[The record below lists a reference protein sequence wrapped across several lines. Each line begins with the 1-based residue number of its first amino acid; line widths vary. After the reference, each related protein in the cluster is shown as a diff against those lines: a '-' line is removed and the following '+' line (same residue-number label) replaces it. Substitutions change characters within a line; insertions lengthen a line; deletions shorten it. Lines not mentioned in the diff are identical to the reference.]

1 MILIL
6 LSYLAGV
13 LTIVS
18 PCILPVIPFVFA
30 GIDRQFTRSGL
41 PLLVGMA
48 LTFVAVATLAT
59 VGGSWAIHV
68 NEYGRAVAIFLL
80 ALFGLTL
87 LFGSVADRVMRP
99 VVALGNRLSGLAGA
113 NRGIGASLL
122 LGCATG
128 LLWAPCAGPVLGLI
142 LTGAAIHG
150 ATISTT
156 ALLAAY
162 AVGAASSLAAVLLVG
177 GRLLAAM
184 KRSLGVSEWVR
195 RGLGIAVLL
204 GVVAILLGMD
214 TGVLARLAP
223 VPTARVEQFFIDR
236 TDLSRTAKRDKAAG
250 IDLPVEGLMPSLA
263 GAVAWLNSPPLS
275 PEQLRG
281 KVVLVDF
288 WTYSCINCLRSLP
301 YIRAWNDKYKDHGLV
316 VIGVHSPE
324 FAFEKEV
331 SNVRRAVNDLSIT
344 YPVAVDS
351 NLEIWRA
358 FDNEYWPAHYFVDKS
373 GRIRYHHFGEGEYDK
388 SESVIQALLAEAG
401 GSDVPHT
408 IVNPA
413 ANGAQDAPDLG
424 DLESPETYIGS
435 AHREN
440 FVSET
445 LASKNSQVYE
455 TPASLER
462 NQWGLVGKWKVGE
475 EQATLEQAPGK
486 IIFRFHARDL
496 HLVLGPVPSGKPIPF
511 RITIDG
517 AAPGSAHGVDTNAQG
532 KGVVSVERL
541 YQLVRQTGPISD
553 RTFEIEFLD
562 PGVQAF
568 SFTFG

>member
-1 MILIL
+1 
-6 LSYLAGV
+6 
-13 LTIVS
+13 
-18 PCILPVIPFVFA
+18 
-30 GIDRQFTRSGL
+30 
-41 PLLVGMA
+41 
-48 LTFVAVATLAT
+48 
-59 VGGSWAIHV
+59 
-68 NEYGRAVAIFLL
+68 
-80 ALFGLTL
+80 
-87 LFGSVADRVMRP
+87 
-99 VVALGNRLSGLAGA
+99 
-113 NRGIGASLL
+113 
-122 LGCATG
+122 
-128 LLWAPCAGPVLGLI
+128 
-142 LTGAAIHG
+142 
-150 ATISTT
+150 
-156 ALLAAY
+156 
-162 AVGAASSLAAVLLVG
+162 
-177 GRLLAAM
+177 
-184 KRSLGVSEWVR
+184 
-195 RGLGIAVLL
+195 
-204 GVVAILLGMD
+204 
-214 TGVLARLAP
+214 
-223 VPTARVEQFFIDR
+223 
-236 TDLSRTAKRDKAAG
+236 
-250 IDLPVEGLMPSLA
+250 
-263 GAVAWLNSPPLS
+263 
-275 PEQLRG
+275 LRG

-401 GSDVPHT
+401 DSDVPHT

-435 AHREN
+435 VHREN

>member
-1 MILIL
+1 
-6 LSYLAGV
+6 
-13 LTIVS
+13 
-18 PCILPVIPFVFA
+18 
-30 GIDRQFTRSGL
+30 
-41 PLLVGMA
+41 
-48 LTFVAVATLAT
+48 
-59 VGGSWAIHV
+59 
-68 NEYGRAVAIFLL
+68 
-80 ALFGLTL
+80 
-87 LFGSVADRVMRP
+87 MRP

-236 TDLSRTAKRDKAAG
+236 TGLSRTAKRDKAAG

-301 YIRAWNDKYKDHGLV
+301 YIRAWNEKYKDHGLV

-401 GSDVPHT
+401 DSDVPHT

-475 EQATLEQAPGK
+475 EQATLEHAPGK

-541 YQLVRQTGPISD
+541 YQLVRQTDPISD